1 LTPIVSVASWK
12 RELFVPLGSL
22 NAADIV
28 HLLRREPEA
37 RLAAKAETRK
47 KAEAEE
53 PVAKFS
59 WTEAEERMMEELER
73 RAADLGIT
81 G

>member
-1 LTPIVSVASWK
+1 LANEIERA
-12 RELFVPLGSL
+12 
-22 NAADIV
+22 
-28 HLLRREPEA
+28 EA
-37 RLAAKAETRK
+37 RLAVEAEARQ

-59 WTEAEERMMEELER
+59 WAEAEERMMEELER
-73 RAADLGIT
+73 RAAELGIT